1 MMADVRPSIF
11 NKRATERLQSPDD
24 LDRYIR
30 VTNPSVW
37 VLLIACI
44 ALLAG
49 ILVWGVFGS
58 VTTSISSTGTCVEG
72 QTICLLSAEDA
83 AKVSAGDAANV
94 GGASMTVA
102 SVSEVP
108 LSLDETRELLG
119 SDYLAAT
126 LMSDDWAY
134 VVTFDGNTSDLSEGV
149 PLSVSITTERI
160 APISLVLGG

>member
-1 MMADVRPSIF
+1 MADVKSSIF

-24 LDRYIR
+24 LDRYVR

-37 VLLIACI
+37 VLLIACV

-49 ILVWGVFGS
+49 ILAWGVFGS
-58 VTTSISSTGTCVEG
+58 VTTSVSSTGTCVQG
-72 QTICLLSAEDA
+72 RTLCLLSAEDA
-83 AKVSAGDAANV
+83 AKVSTGDTANV
-94 GGASMTVA
+94 GGVSMTVA

-108 LSLDETRELLG
+108 LSLDETRELLD

-126 LMSDDWAY
+126 LMSGDWAY
-134 VVTFDGNTSDLSEGV
+134 VVTFDGDASAFSEGV
-149 PLSVSITTERI
+149 PLPVSITTERI